1 MIVPPTGVPRE
12 PSIVPGDAP
21 WPMLR
26 SVRRFQEAWTLLLA
40 ADRVLRAVAR
50 GPVNAGPLNSERL
63 VLRSLAMMRAL
74 SPDYLRHFL
83 AQVDALLVLEETART
98 ALPPPDRPTRRGRTR
113 K

>member
-1 MIVPPTGVPRE
+1 
-12 PSIVPGDAP
+12 
-21 WPMLR
+21 ML
-26 SVRRFQEAWTLLLA
+26 QA

-50 GPVNAGPLNSERL
+50 GPANAGPLNSERL

-83 AQVDALLVLEETART
+83 TQVDALLVLDETARI
-98 ALPPPDRPTRRGRTR
+98 ALPPPERPTRRGRAR